1 MKPTLIIVGADK
13 GGVGKTT
20 VARALLDFFAQ
31 NNVPARGFDTEHP
44 AGTLSRFHGHET
56 AVVDVTQTA
65 DQMKI
70 LDTLATEKV
79 KVTVVD
85 TRAGALTMTLHALR
99 DVGFFEAVRAGEY
112 NFVLFHIL
120 GSSVASLSEI
130 SAVAP
135 YVVDADYF
143 LVKNYINDTTF
154 FDWDPATSQS
164 YFGKAKMSGELTISK
179 LNAMAYEQVEIAGTP
194 FSTFVANK
202 MSKGEPA
209 NHSFVLRGYV
219 RTWLGKNAQE
229 FNRIRLLDIVA
240 NRT

>member
-1 MKPTLIIVGADK
+1 MKPTLIIIGADK

-31 NNVPARGFDTEHP
+31 NNVQARGFDTEHP
-44 AGTLSRFHGHET
+44 HGTLSRFHGPDT
-56 AVVDVTQTA
+56 TVVDVTHTA

-70 LDTLATEKV
+70 LDTLATEQV

-85 TRAGALTMTLHALR
+85 TRAGALTSTLRALH
-99 DVGFFEAVRAGEY
+99 DVGFFEALRSGEY

-120 GSSVASLSEI
+120 GPSVASLNEI
-130 SAVAP
+130 SSVAP
-135 YVVDADYF
+135 YVADADYF

-179 LNAMAYEQVEIAGTP
+179 LNTMAYEQVEIAGTP

-202 MSKGEPA
+202 MSHGEPA

-219 RTWLGKNAQE
+219 RTWLGKNALE

-240 NRT
+240 NRV